1 MADES
6 HVFTFDR
13 TAQPVSD
20 ILNESIWIEPDAC
33 NHAQL
38 LLITIIYGVVLYQ
51 SSNLIANGSEFLL
64 LVPSLAGIVGSIVL
78 PILGAVPDGMMT
90 LCSGLGPNA
99 QSTVGAGVGVL
110 AGSTVMLLTFPW
122 FIAVTFGRVPI
133 EKGRANFASKEGNN
147 GLFDSGISY
156 DKTIKQNAVIMM
168 LTTLLYLIIQ
178 TPAWF
183 ADNIPHPSD
192 EETRQQAASES
203 QWALIGG
210 IASCVAFT
218 VYLYLCFIAS
228 KEDKVLESVID
239 GIKNKKISLGG
250 ALEFVLQS
258 KGSGKDDLLD
268 GKNTSLKRIM
278 RPFFAKYDADNTGDI
293 EKVEFTNMLRD
304 LDDQLKKED
313 AEALWKTFDAS
324 NDGVIQFDEF
334 CKGFVKYLEKP
345 DTADKLRSRKTLSKI
360 PNYGMEEEEEDGEE
374 EIPEDLADLS
384 YEDQQRAIKLRA
396 AWMMALGTTVVVVV
410 SDPFVDVLTNWGDRL
425 GIPAFYISF
434 IVAPFASNASELL
447 SAYTYAK
454 KKTKGAITTSLSTL
468 IGAACMN
475 NTFCL
480 GIFYGLIYFG
490 GLAWQFTAETVAIIL
505 IQWIIGV
512 LAVAKETQTW
522 FTSFIILLM
531 YPFCLFV
538 VYYLENVIGWD

>member
-1 MADES
+1 M
-6 HVFTFDR
+6 
-13 TAQPVSD
+13 
-20 ILNESIWIEPDAC
+20 
-33 NHAQL
+33 
-38 LLITIIYGVVLYQ
+38 
-51 SSNLIANGSEFLL
+51 
-64 LVPSLAGIVGSIVL
+64 
-78 PILGAVPDGMMT
+78 
-90 LCSGLGPNA
+90 
-99 QSTVGAGVGVL
+99 
-110 AGSTVMLLTFPW
+110 
-122 FIAVTFGRVPI
+122 
-133 EKGRANFASKEGNN
+133 
-147 GLFDSGISY
+147 
-156 DKTIKQNAVIMM
+156 
-168 LTTLLYLIIQ
+168 
-178 TPAWF
+178 
-183 ADNIPHPSD
+183 
-192 EETRQQAASES
+192 
-203 QWALIGG
+203 
-210 IASCVAFT
+210 
-218 VYLYLCFIAS
+218 VYLYLCFLAS

-250 ALEFVLQS
+250 ALEFLLQS
-258 KGSGKDDLLD
+258 KGSGKDELLD
-268 GKNTSLKRIM
+268 NNNTSLKRIM

-313 AEALWKTFDAS
+313 ADALWKTFDVS
-324 NDGVIQFDEF
+324 GDGVIKFDEF
-334 CKGFVKYLEKP
+334 CIGFVKYLAKP
-345 DTADKLRSRKTLSKI
+345 DTAEKLKSRKTLSKI
-360 PNYGMEEEEEDGEE
+360 PNYGMEEDEDGEE

-396 AWMMALGTTVVVVV
+396 AWMMALGTTVVVLV

-434 IVAPFASNASELL
+434 VVAPFASNASELL

-531 YPFCLFV
+531 YPFCLFL

>member
-1 MADES
+1 MNES
-6 HVFTFDR
+6 HLFTFDR

-20 ILNESIWIEPDAC
+20 IFNEAVWIDPDSC

-38 LLITIIYGVVLYQ
+38 LVVTIVYGVVLYQ

-122 FIAVTFGRVPI
+122 FIALTFGRVPI
-133 EKGRANFASKEGNN
+133 EGGKANFSKTGKS

-156 DKTIKQNAVIMM
+156 DKNIKQNAFLML

-178 TPAWF
+178 VPAWF
-183 ADNIPHPSD
+183 VDAVKDPTTD
-192 EETRQQAASES
+192 QTVQQASAES
-203 QWALIGG
+203 QWACIGG
-210 IASCVAFT
+210 ISSLVAFLG
-218 VYLYLCFIAS
+218 YLYFCFLAS

-250 ALEFVLQS
+250 ALEFLLQTKS
-258 KGSGKDDLLD
+258 AGKGLLD
-268 GKNTSLKRIM
+268 DKNTALKTIM
-278 RPFFAKYDADNTGDI
+278 RPFFAKYDADSTGDI
-293 EKVEFTNMLRD
+293 EKNEFLIMLRD
-304 LDDQLKKED
+304 LDDQLQKED

-324 NDGVIQFDEF
+324 NDGVIKFDEF
-334 CKGFVKYLEKP
+334 CAGFDTYLKKP
-345 DTADKLRSRKTLSKI
+345 DTAEKLKSRKTLSKI
-360 PNYGMEEEEEDGEE
+360 PNYGMEDEEDGEE

-384 YEDQQRAIKLRA
+384 YEDQQSAIKFRA
-396 AWMMALGTTVVVVV
+396 AWMMALGTTVVVLV

-434 IVAPFASNASELL
+434 VVAPFASNASELL

-454 KKTKGAITTSLSTL
+454 KKTKAAITTSLSTL

-480 GIFYGLIYFG
+480 GIFYGLMYFG
-490 GLAWQFTAETVAIIL
+490 GLAWQFTAETAAIIL
-505 IQWIIGV
+505 IQWIIG
-512 LAVAKETQTW
+512 LMAMAKDTQTW
-522 FTSFIILLM
+522 FVGFVILSM
-531 YPFCLFV
+531 YPFCLFLV
-538 VYYLENVIGWD
+538 WYLENVIGWD

>member
-1 MADES
+1 MNES

-13 TAQPVSD
+13 TALPVSD
-20 ILNESIWIEPDAC
+20 IFNEAVWIDPDSC

-38 LLITIIYGVVLYQ
+38 LVVTIVYGVVLYQ
-51 SSNLIANGSEFLL
+51 SSNLIASGSEFLL

-122 FIAVTFGRVPI
+122 FIALTFGRVPI
-133 EKGRANFASKEGNN
+133 ENGKANFSAKGKS

-156 DKTIKQNAVIMM
+156 DKNIKQNAVLMM

-178 TPAWF
+178 VPAWF
-183 ADNIPHPSD
+183 TDSEPHP
-192 EETRQQAASES
+192 TRDQTVAQASAER
-203 QWALIGG
+203 QWACIGG
-210 IASCVAFT
+210 IASLAAFIG
-218 VYLYLCFIAS
+218 YLYLCFLAS

-250 ALEFVLQS
+250 ALEFLLQT
-258 KGSGKDDLLD
+258 KGTGKELLD
-268 GKNTSLKRIM
+268 DKNIALKTIM
-278 RPFFAKYDADNTGDI
+278 RPFFAKYDADGTGDI
-293 EKVEFTNMLRD
+293 GQSEFMTMVRD
-304 LDDQLKKED
+304 LDDQLQKED
-313 AEALWKTFDAS
+313 AEALWKTFEVS
-324 NDGVIQFDEF
+324 GDGLIKFDEF
-334 CKGFVKYLEKP
+334 CQGFVKYLAKP
-345 DTADKLRSRKTLSKI
+345 DTAEKLKSRKTQSKI
-360 PNYGMEEEEEDGEE
+360 PSYGMEDEEDGEE

-384 YEDQQRAIKLRA
+384 YDDQQRAIKLRA
-396 AWMMALGTTVVVVV
+396 AWMMALGTSVVVLV

-434 IVAPFASNASELL
+434 VVAPFASNASELL

-454 KKTKGAITTSLSTL
+454 KKTKAALTTSLSTL
-468 IGAACMN
+468 VGAAIMN

-490 GLAWQFTAETVAIIL
+490 GLAWQFTAETTAIIL
-505 IQWIIGV
+505 IQWIIGL
-512 LAVAKETQTW
+512 LAMAKDTQAWFVA
-522 FTSFIILLM
+522 FIILAM
-531 YPFCLFV
+531 YPFCLFLV
-538 VYYLENVIGWD
+538 WYLENIIGWD

>member
-1 MADES
+1 MNES
-6 HVFTFDR
+6 HLFTFDR

-20 ILNESIWIEPDAC
+20 IFNEAVWIDPDSC

-38 LLITIIYGVVLYQ
+38 LVVTIVYGVVLYQ

-122 FIAVTFGRVPI
+122 FIALTFGRVPI
-133 EKGRANFASKEGNN
+133 EGGKANFSKTGKS

-156 DKTIKQNAVIMM
+156 DKNIKQNAFLML

-178 TPAWF
+178 VPAWF
-183 ADNIPHPSD
+183 VDVVKDPTTD
-192 EETRQQAASES
+192 QTVQQASAES
-203 QWALIGG
+203 QWACIGG
-210 IASCVAFT
+210 ISSLVAFLG
-218 VYLYLCFIAS
+218 YLYFCFLAS

-250 ALEFVLQS
+250 ALEFLLQTKS
-258 KGSGKDDLLD
+258 AGKGLLD
-268 GKNTSLKRIM
+268 DKNTALKTIM
-278 RPFFAKYDADNTGDI
+278 RPFFAKYDADSTGDI
-293 EKVEFTNMLRD
+293 EKNEFLIMLRD
-304 LDDQLKKED
+304 LDDQLQKED

-324 NDGVIQFDEF
+324 NDGVIKFDEF
-334 CKGFVKYLEKP
+334 CVGFDTYLKKP
-345 DTADKLRSRKTLSKI
+345 DTAEKLKSRKTLSKI
-360 PNYGMEEEEEDGEE
+360 PNYGMEDEEDGEE

-384 YEDQQRAIKLRA
+384 YEDQQSAIKFRA
-396 AWMMALGTTVVVVV
+396 AWMMALGTTVVVLV

-434 IVAPFASNASELL
+434 VVAPFASNASELL

-454 KKTKGAITTSLSTL
+454 KKTKAAITTSLSTL

-480 GIFYGLIYFG
+480 GIFYGLMYFG
-490 GLAWQFTAETVAIIL
+490 GLAWQFTAETAAIIL
-505 IQWIIGV
+505 IQWIIG
-512 LAVAKETQTW
+512 LMAMAKDTQTW
-522 FTSFIILLM
+522 FVGFVILSM
-531 YPFCLFV
+531 YPFCLFLV
-538 VYYLENVIGWD
+538 WYLENVIGWD

>member
-1 MADES
+1 MAES

-20 ILNESIWIEPDAC
+20 IFNESIWIDPDAC

-38 LLITIIYGVVLYQ
+38 LLVTIIYGVVLYQ

-133 EKGRANFASKEGNN
+133 EQGKANFGSKSSNS

-156 DKTIKQNAVIMM
+156 DKTIKQNAVLMI

-183 ADNIPHPSD
+183 ADTPSPTP
-192 EETRQQAASES
+192 EETLQQAASES

-210 IASCVAFT
+210 IASVVAFI
-218 VYLYLCFIAS
+218 VYLYLCFLAS

-250 ALEFVLQS
+250 ALEFLSQS
-258 KGSGKDDLLD
+258 KGSGKGELLD
-268 GKNTSLKRIM
+268 DKNTSLKRIM
-278 RPFFAKYDADNTGDI
+278 RPFFAKYDADSTGDI
-293 EKVEFTNMLRD
+293 EQSEFTNMLRD
-304 LDDQLKKED
+304 LDDQLKKEEA
-313 AEALWKTFDAS
+313 AELWKTFDVS
-324 NDGVIQFDEF
+324 GDGVIKFDEF
-334 CKGFVKYLEKP
+334 CNGFVKYLANP
-345 DTADKLRSRKTLSKI
+345 DTVEKLKRRKTQSKI
-360 PNYGMEEEEEDGEE
+360 PTYGMEEEEDGEE
-374 EIPEDLADLS
+374 EVPEDLADLS

-434 IVAPFASNASELL
+434 VVAPFASNASELL

-505 IQWIIGV
+505 IQWIIGL

-522 FTSFIILLM
+522 FTGFIILLM

>member
-1 MADES
+1 MGES
-6 HVFTFDR
+6 TVFTFDR
-13 TAQPVSD
+13 TAKPVSD
-20 ILNESIWIEPDAC
+20 IFNESVWIDPDSC

-38 LLITIIYGVVLYQ
+38 LLVTMIYGVVLYQ

-99 QSTVGAGVGVL
+99 QDTVGAGVGVL

-133 EKGRANFASKEGNN
+133 ENGKANFAKTGKS

-183 ADNIPHPSD
+183 DDSTPHPTVND
-192 EETRQQAASES
+192 TLTQAADES
-203 QWALIGG
+203 QWACIGG
-210 IASCVAFT
+210 IASCVAFMG
-218 VYLYLCFIAS
+218 YLYQCFLAS

-250 ALEFVLQS
+250 ALEFLLQS
-258 KGSGKDDLLD
+258 KGTGKELLD
-268 GKNTSLKRIM
+268 DKNIALKTIM
-278 RPFFAKYDADNTGDI
+278 RPFFAKYDADSTGDI
-293 EKVEFTNMLRD
+293 EKSEFMIMLRD
-304 LDDQLKKED
+304 LDDQLQKDD
-313 AEALWKTFDAS
+313 ADELWKSFEVS
-324 NDGVIQFDEF
+324 GDGVIKFDEF
-334 CKGFVKYLEKP
+334 CAGFVKYLAKP
-345 DTADKLRSRKTLSKI
+345 DTAEKLKSRKTLSKI
-360 PNYGMEEEEEDGEE
+360 PNYGMEEEEDGEE

-396 AWMMALGTTVVVVV
+396 AWMMALGTTVVVLV

-505 IQWIIGV
+505 IQWIIGL
-512 LAVAKETQTW
+512 LAVAKDTQTW
-522 FTSFIILLM
+522 FVSYIILLM